1 MVEAVVRILIFFAL
15 ASLAVW
21 YCNKWFKDKQRVVVA
36 RTRKKWK
43 RVCKIK
49 PFDGRNIASQRL
61 DSRRLFRLGRVIS
74 IPISVLLAAYIS
86 NFAFKMPSPEPE
98 QWGQMGDFFGGM
110 LNPILAF
117 ASFIALLYTIRIQS
131 EELKLTRAELG
142 LTRNELAAS
151 AEANRKISESAE
163 EQLQI
168 HKRQNAEN
176 AFYRCIDRLI
186 VDVKSVHEAEFKVS
200 LEKAWR
206 TDGSQYPPREFK
218 FKTNYQGFCVVMLN
232 RVGQQFNIDGLSK
245 VYAGGTP
252 DSGNYEVFRVNEDAT
267 SSYYVDAVATNYG
280 AFEQL
285 IYSLNHAFH
294 WLQEIL
300 KHSGEF
306 YVKEYFRHHIIK
318 LVDDD
323 MLVLLALILGRNMV
337 IPLGTTNEFD
347 LFRSLNVDKD
357 GYLPGGKVNVTEL
370 KILQKALNK
379 FYPASYQNELN
390 E

>member
-1 MVEAVVRILIFFAL
+1 MVETVVRIVIFVAL
-15 ASLAVW
+15 ASFSVW
-21 YCNKWFKDKQRVVVA
+21 YCNKWFKQKQRVVVA

-43 RVCKIK
+43 RLCKNK
-49 PFDGRNIASQRL
+49 SFDGRSIASQRL
-61 DSRRLFRLGRVIS
+61 DSRRLFKLGRAIS
-74 IPISVLLAAYIS
+74 IPISLLLAAYIS
-86 NFAFKMPSPEPE
+86 NFALKLPSSEPE

-142 LTRNELAAS
+142 LTRDELAAS
-151 AEANRKISESAE
+151 AKANKRMSESAE
-163 EQLQI
+163 VQLQI
-168 HKRQNAEN
+168 HKQQNAEN

-186 VDVKSVHEAEFKVS
+186 VDVKSLHEAEFRVS
-200 LEKAWR
+200 LNR
-206 TDGSQYPPREFK
+206 TRCCGGSQHQPVERTY
-218 FKTNYQGFCVVMLN
+218 KTNYQGFCVVMFN
-232 RVGQQFNIDGLSK
+232 RVGQTFKTNDGDK
-245 VYAGGTP
+245 VYAGGVP
-252 DSGNYEVFRVNEDAT
+252 LSADYEIFRVKEDAT
-267 SSYYVDAVATNYG
+267 SSYYVEATATNFG

-285 IYSLNHAFH
+285 IYSLNHAFY
-294 WLQEIL
+294 WLKEIL
-300 KHSGEF
+300 RHRSEF

-337 IPLGTTNEFD
+337 IPLDTINEFD

-357 GYLPGGKVNVTEL
+357 GYLQCRKVNVTEL
-370 KILQKALNK
+370 KILQKALHK
-379 FYPASYQNELN
+379 FYPASYQNDLN